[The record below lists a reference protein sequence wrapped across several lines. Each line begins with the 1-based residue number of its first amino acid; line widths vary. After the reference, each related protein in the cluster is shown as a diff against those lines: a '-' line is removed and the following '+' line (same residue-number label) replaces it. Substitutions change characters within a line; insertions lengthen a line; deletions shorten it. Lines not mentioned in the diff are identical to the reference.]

1 MPRFQPG
8 VSGNPSGRPKHQ
20 MNIEEIAKQ
29 HTPAAIEALVT
40 ALKYPRERVAAATV
54 LLDRA
59 WGKAKQPVAGDRD
72 LPLVVDFRWA
82 DNTIVSTGGKPV
94 IDGVASQLTDAVSIA
109 WDENK
114 E

>member
-1 MPRFQPG
+1 M
-8 VSGNPSGRPKHQ
+8 
-20 MNIEEIAKQ
+20 
-29 HTPAAIEALVT
+29 T

-82 DNTIVSTGGKPV
+82 DNTIVSTGSKPV
-94 IDGVASQLTDAVSIA
+94 IDAVSEQLAVA
-109 WDENK
+109 WNDDENENK
-114 E
+114 